1 MKLGPARLSQKK
13 GNNCHRVQ
21 RSSRQYPNMNNTL
34 LIDVLIFQITELLNM
49 GTINSKKHVCVRQ
62 HVKNIYN
69 LEIDKGRQRSLMLNF

>member
-1 MKLGPARLSQKK
+1 MKLGPASLSQKK

-21 RSSRQYPNMNNTL
+21 RSSRQYTNMNNTL

-69 LEIDKGRQRSLMLNF
+69 LEIDQAMELNIKL